1 MKTKLLLLTLAA
13 ILLLPIFAYT
23 QENSLKDTVWVRR
36 TDQLYGFYMVKFSNT
51 DKYIVGMGNEVSIF
65 FDSET
70 GQELKRIPF
79 NSEVIF
85 LNNDTQFMQIA
96 PSEDKIYIYDFESLH
111 VIDSIENNGEIIG
124 DPDATGGKVIWVNNN
139 ESILLGLIEGGFRI
153 WDLKTKEILKTH
165 YYEDEKDLI
174 SRRFTRI
181 SLNCNMTRILIK
193 QEKTY
198 KTENPFP
205 YDKRID
211 YYNVFYDYNTL
222 NEVYRTPNRY
232 FFYEMSSTCKY
243 IAYESGLDDNSN
255 FGVLIHDPNT
265 HELITKIPVNG
276 PSLSGIEFTSD
287 DRYMVTSNGPGLN
300 KIIVWS
306 SDTWEIVYEYYY
318 FSTHCFDIDHQDKY
332 IISDVAGDLVKW
344 HFRTEPNSINEDKP
358 DVIEISPNPVESI
371 LFLNNLTSDTY
382 QISLISI
389 NGNDLGLL
397 YDGYINDTIR
407 LDVSKYP
414 SGAYILNIESETKT
428 FNQKFTIIR

>member
-1 MKTKLLLLTLAA
+1 MKTKLFLLTLAA
-13 ILLLPIFAYT
+13 FMLLPLFAYS

-36 TDQLYGFYMVKFSNT
+36 TDQMNGFYMVKFSNT
-51 DKYIVGMGNEVSIF
+51 DKYIVGMGYEVSIF

-79 NSEVIF
+79 NAEVHF
-85 LNNDTQFMQIA
+85 LKNDTQFLQLS
-96 PSEDKIYIYDFESLH
+96 PGRDNIYIYSFKTFDI
-111 VIDSIENNGEIIG
+111 IDSLENDGRTIG
-124 DPDATGGKVIWVNNN
+124 DIFIDNN
-139 ESILLGLIEGGFRI
+139 ESIAISVLNDGFRM
-153 WDLKTKEILKTH
+153 WDLNTRKILWTKDYDE
-165 YYEDEKDLI
+165 EDELVERNNRQITVD
-174 SRRFTRI
+174 
-181 SLNCNMTRILIK
+181 C
-193 QEKTY
+193 
-198 KTENPFP
+198 ENKYIIINQDNKYNTGKP
-205 YDKRID
+205 YPNNYTWLKNNI
-211 YYNVFYDYNTL
+211 FYDYNTL
-222 NEVYRTPNRY
+222 EKVYQTENY
-232 FFYEMSSTCKY
+232 HYSHELSNTCKY
-243 IAYESGLDDNSN
+243 IAYKSGLEDSKYY
-255 FGVLIHDPNT
+255 GVLIHDPNT

-276 PSLSGIEFTSD
+276 PSLTGIEFTSD

-371 LFLNNLTSDTY
+371 LLLNNLTSDTY

-397 YDGYINDTIR
+397 YDGYVNDTIR

-414 SGAYILNIESETKT
+414 SGAYILNIESESNTYNK
-428 FNQKFTIIR
+428 KFVIVR

>member
-1 MKTKLLLLTLAA
+1 MKTKLFLLTLAA

-51 DKYIVGMGNEVSIF
+51 DKYIVGMGYEVSIF

-79 NSEVIF
+79 NAEVHF
-85 LNNDTQFMQIA
+85 LKNDTQFLQLS
-96 PSEDKIYIYDFESLH
+96 PGRDNIYIYSFKTFDI
-111 VIDSIENNGEIIG
+111 IDSLENDGRTIG
-124 DPDATGGKVIWVNNN
+124 DIFIDNN
-139 ESILLGLIEGGFRI
+139 ESIAISVLNDGFRM
-153 WDLKTKEILKTH
+153 WDLNTRKILWTKDYDE
-165 YYEDEKDLI
+165 EDELVERNNRQITVD
-174 SRRFTRI
+174 
-181 SLNCNMTRILIK
+181 C
-193 QEKTY
+193 
-198 KTENPFP
+198 ENKYIIINQDNKYNTGKP
-205 YDKRID
+205 YPNNYTWLKNNI
-211 YYNVFYDYNTL
+211 FYDYNTL
-222 NEVYRTPNRY
+222 DEIYQTDNYY
-232 FFYEMSSTCKY
+232 FSHELSNTCKY
-243 IAYESGLDDNSN
+243 IAYKSGLEDSKYY
-255 FGVLIHDPNT
+255 GVLIHDPNT

-371 LFLNNLTSDTY
+371 LFLNNLASDTY

-414 SGAYILNIESETKT
+414 SGAYILNIKSETKT